1 MKKIVIIPG
10 GFHPYHAGHRALYDA
25 AREAFPSA
33 DVYVAATADTSNRP
47 FPFEVKQKLARLAGI
62 PAHRFIQVRSPFRAE
77 EITQMYDPATTQLI
91 FVRSEKDRDNQ
102 PRAGGVRR
110 DGTPAYLQ
118 PYKRS
123 GLQPMNTHGYIA
135 YLPVVQFGPGMT
147 SATEIRSKWPTMDQD
162 QKLNLVKSIYPAT
175 ADNDKLAGVVIQ
187 MLDAVIAPAEP
198 AEPAVKEAT
207 VRNDPELGIVIA
219 PTGTQQ
225 ELPEGLL
232 VRDVTRQLLEVVRS
246 LRSGQYRNVEHLLY
260 GAGGLENRIRALARY
275 QDHEDRTKGRSIAPG
290 ATVDIG
296 ESDYIEEKLSELMPL
311 R

>member
-1 MKKIVIIPG
+1 
-10 GFHPYHAGHRALYDA
+10 
-25 AREAFPSA
+25 
-33 DVYVAATADTSNRP
+33 
-47 FPFEVKQKLARLAGI
+47 
-62 PAHRFIQVRSPFRAE
+62 
-77 EITQMYDPATTQLI
+77 
-91 FVRSEKDRDNQ
+91 
-102 PRAGGVRR
+102 
-110 DGTPAYLQ
+110 
-118 PYKRS
+118 
-123 GLQPMNTHGYIA
+123 
-135 YLPVVQFGPGMT
+135 
-147 SATEIRSKWPTMDQD
+147 
-162 QKLNLVKSIYPAT
+162 
-175 ADNDKLAGVVIQ
+175 
-187 MLDAVIAPAEP
+187 
-198 AEPAVKEAT
+198 
-207 VRNDPELGIVIA
+207 VIA